1 MPTFANIQDE
11 IATML
16 TALDDVD
23 DAGIAQ
29 DTTPALLT
37 YLDQL
42 AVQEA
47 EKVDAIAYAD
57 RKAKQEI
64 DFLKSEETR
73 LCARR
78 RHLES
83 RQLAFRDY
91 LRSVFL
97 HRGLQKVKGHN
108 ATISLRLNP
117 ATVDIAVP
125 VDSLPG
131 EFVETRVEY
140 HVRKKDLTD
149 ALKSG
154 REITGVRL
162 RQTESIQIR

>member
-23 DAGIAQ
+23 DAGTVQ
-29 DTTPALLT
+29 DTTPALLS

-47 EKVDAIAYAD
+47 EKVDAIAFAD

-64 DFLKSEETR
+64 DFLKSEEAR

-97 HRGLQKVKGHN
+97 QRGLQKVKGHN
-108 ATISLRLNP
+108 STISLRQNP
-117 ATVDIAVP
+117 ASVEIAVP
-125 VDSLPG
+125 MDSLPS
-131 EFVETRVEY
+131 EFVETRIEY
-140 HVRKKDLTD
+140 HVDKKALAA
-149 ALKSG
+149 ALKDG
-154 REITGVRL
+154 REIVGVRL
-162 RQTESIQIR
+162 RQSESIQIR